1 MVAAQRIF
9 AGVRRPGSR
18 PDPSPNPKQ
27 ACRQQDRPDSVRTS
41 VGTGDCRSAPCQQE
55 SRPPPS
61 SLDHCPRTNGGQ
73 GLAVIDTPRTGPA
86 EKGEGFIMGVKHHLP
101 RLARIG
107 PNKRHPAVAE
117 ANMRHLDRR
126 GRAIDQDNFPAP
138 VELIRL
144 TGIKAQRN
152 ISISGCGPRRL
163 RPTGRIAPYRIIAA
177 VVSLVAQFFIYPDKR
192 QAFAPNAEYCRP
204 AYHPIEN
211 ARDRSSDAAGWN
223 GHS

>member
-1 MVAAQRIF
+1 
-9 AGVRRPGSR
+9 
-18 PDPSPNPKQ
+18 
-27 ACRQQDRPDSVRTS
+27 
-41 VGTGDCRSAPCQQE
+41 
-55 SRPPPS
+55 
-61 SLDHCPRTNGGQ
+61 
-73 GLAVIDTPRTGPA
+73 
-86 EKGEGFIMGVKHHLP
+86 MGVKHHLL

-126 GRAIDQDNFPAP
+126 GRAIDQDNFLAP

-144 TGIKAQRN
+144 TGTKAQRN

-192 QAFAPNAEYCRP
+192 QAFALGMPSIVGQHIIQLRTPGIDLRTRLGGTVIAELRRTGT
-204 AYHPIEN
+204 YHL
-211 ARDRSSDAAGWN
+211 A
-223 GHS
+223 HSGVECG